1 MIIAVDSYVMSTIE
15 DIEEMGD
22 IVVLDILQDVD
33 DVVVDVYKQVVDN
46 KVELVITSDDYLGS
60 MLAAEGIPVLLS
72 L

>member
-33 DVVVDVYKQVVDN
+33 DVVVDIYKQVVDN